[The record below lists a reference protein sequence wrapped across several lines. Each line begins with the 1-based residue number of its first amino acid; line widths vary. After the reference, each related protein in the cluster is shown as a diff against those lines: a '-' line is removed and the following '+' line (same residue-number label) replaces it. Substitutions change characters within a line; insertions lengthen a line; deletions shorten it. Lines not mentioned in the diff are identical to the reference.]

1 MQIKSDCYSFA
12 ALTHKSK
19 TMTKKSIIISLLTAM
34 LSLISVNVYADPEVI
49 DLDMGYIDPEYGDT
63 GQPKSP
69 ITIPEISLEGYT
81 LYFYTPCDGCTLRL
95 LDANDNVVY
104 STVIATGATSLV
116 LPSTLSGEYE
126 IQIIQGN
133 ICFYG
138 YIIL

>member
-1 MQIKSDCYSFA
+1 M

-19 TMTKKSIIISLLTAM
+19 TMTKKVLFISLLTAM
-34 LSLISVNVYADPEVI
+34 LSLGSVCVYADPDII
-49 DLDMGYIDPEYGDT
+49 DLGVGIEDPEHGALG
-63 GQPKSP
+63 GQKSP
-69 ITIPEISLEGYT
+69 VTIPEINLEDHT
-81 LYFYTPCDGCTLRL
+81 LFFYTPCDGCTLRL

-104 STVIATGATSLV
+104 STVISTGTTSLV

>member
-1 MQIKSDCYSFA
+1 
-12 ALTHKSK
+12 
-19 TMTKKSIIISLLTAM
+19 MTKKSIIISMLTVLL
-34 LSLISVNVYADPEVI
+34 SFGNVSVYATPDGVDLQYDDPNSGNE
-49 DLDMGYIDPEYGDT
+49 
-63 GQPKSP
+63 GQQKTP
-69 ITIPEISLEGYT
+69 IIIPEINLEGYT

-95 LDANDNVVY
+95 LDENDNVVY
-104 STVIATGATSLV
+104 STVIATGTTSLV

>member
-1 MQIKSDCYSFA
+1 
-12 ALTHKSK
+12 
-19 TMTKKSIIISLLTAM
+19 MTKKRLLTVLLLVMAM
-34 LSLISVNVYADPEVI
+34 MPFTYVSVYAEPDGVDLQYDDP
-49 DLDMGYIDPEYGDT
+49 GYGDD
-63 GQPKSP
+63 GLHKSP

-95 LDANDNVVY
+95 LDENDNVVY

-138 YIIL
+138 YINL

>member
-1 MQIKSDCYSFA
+1 
-12 ALTHKSK
+12 
-19 TMTKKSIIISLLTAM
+19 MTKKRLLLFLLLVMTM
-34 LSLISVNVYADPEVI
+34 MPFTSVSVYADPESI
-49 DLDMGYIDPEYGDT
+49 DLEYEDPLLG
-63 GQPKSP
+63 GLGPNKSP
-69 ITIPEISLEGYT
+69 INIPEISLESYT

-104 STVIATGATSLV
+104 STVIATGTTSLV

-133 ICFYG
+133 ICFFG

>member
-1 MQIKSDCYSFA
+1 
-12 ALTHKSK
+12 
-19 TMTKKSIIISLLTAM
+19 MTKKSIIISLLTAM
-34 LSLISVNVYADPEVI
+34 LSLSSVSVFADPEVI
-49 DLDMGYIDPEYGDT
+49 DLDMGYIDPSFGDE
-63 GQPKSP
+63 GLHKSP
-69 ITIPEISLEGYT
+69 ITIPEISLENYT

-116 LPSTLSGEYE
+116 LPSYLSGEYE